1 METKQTYTVG
11 IDIGGTNTDFGFVD
25 SQGKIV
31 QRGRLK
37 MADYNEVEPYVKAL
51 SERLLQMADGLRGGI
66 DAIGIGAPNG
76 NFYTSCIEHA
86 PNLKFK
92 GIVPL
97 KDMIQQYI
105 PVPVTLSNDANAAAY
120 GELVYGGAKGMKDMT
135 MFTLGT
141 GVGSGVIVDGR
152 LVHGFTGCAGELGH
166 AVLIPEG
173 RLCSCGRRGCLEE
186 YASARGICQ
195 TFEELRAQNP
205 AYQGVLAEVPFAEL
219 DPKRIADAAH
229 AGDALALQTY
239 ERTAYLLGI
248 ACANAVAFSSP
259 EAIFLMGGPVQAG
272 SILFEPLKRSFEAH
286 LYVSF
291 KGRTQIRLSE
301 MNANDVAILGA
312 AALTK
317 MPR

>member
-1 METKQTYTVG
+1 
-11 IDIGGTNTDFGFVD
+11 
-25 SQGKIV
+25 
-31 QRGRLK
+31 
-37 MADYNEVEPYVKAL
+37 
-51 SERLLQMADGLRGGI
+51 
-66 DAIGIGAPNG
+66 
-76 NFYTSCIEHA
+76 
-86 PNLKFK
+86 
-92 GIVPL
+92 
-97 KDMIQQYI
+97 
-105 PVPVTLSNDANAAAY
+105 
-120 GELVYGGAKGMKDMT
+120 MT

-152 LVHGFTGCAGELGH
+152 LVHGFTGAAGELGH

-195 TFEELRAQNP
+195 TFEELRKQHAS
-205 AYQGVLAEVPFAEL
+205 YRGLLADVPFAEL
-219 DPKRIADAAH
+219 DTKKIADAAH
-229 AGDALALQTY
+229 AGDELAIQTY
-239 ERTAYLLGI
+239 ARTAYLLGI

-272 SILFEPLKRSFEAH
+272 SVLIEPLKRAFEDH

-291 KGRTQIRLSE
+291 KGKTQIRLSE
-301 MNANDVAILGA
+301 LNANDVAILGA